1 MVSCYGHILAYVRF
15 ICYFDYKSA
24 DCHQPLIISG
34 SDSLF
39 VYIYFSS
46 AVLALVRRVDAIFQ
60 QLKQS

>member
-1 MVSCYGHILAYVRF
+1 MVSCYGHLLAYVRF

-24 DCHQPLIISG
+24 DCHQPLIIPW

-46 AVLALVRRVDAIFQ
+46 AVLARRVDAIFQ